1 MESASCVVELANA
14 ADIKPM
20 LDFWKRRNSFCL
32 RKTKSGYE
40 IGKR

>member
-20 LDFWKRRNSFCL
+20 LDFCWL
-32 RKTKSGYE
+32 HQV
-40 IGKR
+40 GKRGG